1 MIKTRTTWMIKMS
14 CFSINNR
21 LVNSKCS
28 KCKIKMV
35 SRKTMMTM
43 MELMTKLITRS
54 CNNTGKTRSLKLKLK
69 MKESTKAKTI

>member
-1 MIKTRTTWMIKMS
+1 
-14 CFSINNR
+14 
-21 LVNSKCS
+21 
-28 KCKIKMV
+28 MV